1 MQAISFIYWRRI
13 KAGTRTFASIT
24 DLTVATE
31 VKTLAQQDVAASVI
45 TATEYL
51 DLIGKAYTAPD
62 DNT

>member
-13 KAGTRTFASIT
+13 KAGTRTIAS
-24 DLTVATE
+24 LTNPAVAAE
-31 VKTLAQQDVAASVI
+31 VKELAQQDVAASVI

-51 DLIGKAYTAPD
+51 ELIGKAYTAPD